1 MSSLLLSLLGPVV
14 IGPLTFLVMQA
25 LKHSTTVVDALP
37 PIAKRMVVAGIA
49 VVITLIASLTGVPIH
64 CDVASDVN
72 CLTLLDHD
80 TVKAVVAAA
89 VAFLLH
95 ALKNA
100 GKKKD

>member
-14 IGPLTFLVMQA
+14 IGPLTFLVMQV
-25 LKHSTTVVDALP
+25 LKNSNTVVEGLP
-37 PIAKRMVVAGIA
+37 PLVKRMVVAGIA
-49 VVITLIASLTGVPIH
+49 VAMTLIASFTGVPIH
-64 CDVASDVN
+64 CDVASEVN

-95 ALKNA
+95 ALKNSV
-100 GKKKD
+100 KKKD